1 MRHCLKS
8 LIGITIAAQ
17 LTFWSLPVPAA
28 TVCTLNELT
37 KFMAQCFD
45 PNIELSNYQKMGQA
59 EIVEGRFCN
68 DSGLIVD
75 GYLICLGHD
84 LSAVRL
90 GAECWRNEHMK
101 AAKAIIAEDDP
112 RKPEKCGTLRKF

>member
-1 MRHCLKS
+1 MKSCSSS
-8 LIGITIAAQ
+8 LIGIAVTTLVA
-17 LTFWSLPVPAA
+17 LSPLPVPAA

-45 PNIELSNYQKMGQA
+45 PSIELSTYQKMGQA
-59 EIVEGRFCN
+59 EIVEGRFCD

-101 AAKAIIAEDDP
+101 AAKAIIADDDP